1 MEELTGTDG
10 RVDRVGPV
18 ASGPAAVRGDHG
30 CGRPRDTPHGYGG
43 PVRRS
48 ARAEFPEAELEA
60 MSVPLDPSAGR
71 PEAEQDARRRLARL
85 RAAVVARG
93 LGR

>member
-1 MEELTGTDG
+1 
-10 RVDRVGPV
+10 
-18 ASGPAAVRGDHG
+18 
-30 CGRPRDTPHGYGG
+30 
-43 PVRRS
+43 
-48 ARAEFPEAELEA
+48 